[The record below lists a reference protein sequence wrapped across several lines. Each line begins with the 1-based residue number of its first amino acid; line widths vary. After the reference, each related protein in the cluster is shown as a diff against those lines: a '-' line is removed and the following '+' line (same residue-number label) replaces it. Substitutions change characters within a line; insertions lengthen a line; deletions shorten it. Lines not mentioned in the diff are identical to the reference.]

1 MNVGKALI
9 FATLI
14 AGGSLVA
21 GATDQTKPVVM
32 GVITPPL
39 PKKIEADGRTILIRA
54 RDGKPTLFT
63 IKTKD
68 GEVLA
73 KKTTLDD
80 LQRKNPALAH
90 FVRHALTVYRTA
102 ANP

>member
-9 FATLI
+9 TATLI

-21 GATDQTKPVVM
+21 GATDQTKPVVI
-32 GVITPPL
+32 GIVTPQL
-39 PKKIEADGRTILIRA
+39 PKKIEAGGRTIFIKA
-54 RDGKPTLFT
+54 REGKPTLFT

-73 KKTTLDD
+73 KKATLDE
-80 LQRKNPALAH
+80 LQRKDPALAH
-90 FVRHALTVYRTA
+90 FVRHSLTVYRTT